1 MVLSKPEENGMID
14 WIDILSKN
22 VFKRLKEG
30 DMHLDN
36 LCQWYLIKR

>member
-22 VFKRLKEG
+22 VFKRLKSESY
-30 DMHLDN
+30 
-36 LCQWYLIKR
+36 LCT